1 MSRQISKNLIYF
13 ISKIFFFFLLLGCF
27 VLDYFEIN
35 HLDNNLVYLSV
46 FIAIICLLS
55 LLTTFIQKIRKVSYL
70 IMAFFL
76 ITYFV
81 IQNFVPSLKEAHLS
95 ISCLESK
102 QGVWDYNEHR
112 CRTDCWRW
120 SFEKGCEK

>member
-1 MSRQISKNLIYF
+1 MSRQISKNFIHF

-35 HLDNNLVYLSV
+35 HLDNHLVYLSV
-46 FIAIICLLS
+46 FIALICLLS
-55 LLTTFIQKIRKVSYL
+55 LLTTFIQKIRVASYL
-70 IMAFFL
+70 IMGFSL

-81 IQNFVPSLKEAHLS
+81 IQNFVPSLKEAHQS
-95 ISCLESK
+95 TNCLESER
-102 QGVWDYNEHR
+102 GVWDYKEHR
-112 CRTDCWRW
+112 CRIDCWHW

>member
-1 MSRQISKNLIYF
+1 MSRQISKNFIHF

-35 HLDNNLVYLSV
+35 NLDNHLVYLSV
-46 FIAIICLLS
+46 FIALICLLS
-55 LLTTFIQKIRKVSYL
+55 LLTTFIQKIRRVSYL
-70 IMAFFL
+70 IMGFSL
-76 ITYFV
+76 ITYLV
-81 IQNFVPSLKEAHLS
+81 IQNFVPSLKEAHQS
-95 ISCLESK
+95 TSCLESERS
-102 QGVWDYNEHR
+102 VWDYKEHR

>member
-35 HLDNNLVYLSV
+35 NLDNHLVYLSV

-55 LLTTFIQKIRKVSYL
+55 ILTTFIQKIRRVSYL

-102 QGVWDYNEHR
+102 RGVWDYKEHR

>member
-1 MSRQISKNLIYF
+1 M
-13 ISKIFFFFLLLGCF
+13 LGCF

-55 LLTTFIQKIRKVSYL
+55 LLTTFIQKIRRVSYL

-95 ISCLESK
+95 ISCLESG

>member
-1 MSRQISKNLIYF
+1 MSRQISKNFIHF

-35 HLDNNLVYLSV
+35 NLDNHLVYLSV
-46 FIAIICLLS
+46 FIALICLLS
-55 LLTTFIQKIRKVSYL
+55 LLTTFIQKIRRASYF
-70 IMAFFL
+70 IMGFSL

-81 IQNFVPSLKEAHLS
+81 IQNFVPSLKEAHQS
-95 ISCLESK
+95 ISCLEAGR
-102 QGVWDYNEHR
+102 GVWDYKEHR
-112 CRTDCWRW
+112 CRTDCWHW